1 MASPLAAS
9 SLSVSATVFS
19 AFLGSIGFE
28 SLPPL
33 PIISKAFGFLKSLNL
48 SSVGLGLN
56 EVPPEFGWDLALFKV
71 DGEQTVSDG
80 VFESDEAQTGL
91 EVVLELSG
99 VLSGAEDSPD
109 PMSKGVS
116 GLGETEIGPE
126 PIPDLSEARTEPPLV
141 FEDKWDDSFDRVA
154 DIEADEEYD
163 ILVVIV
169 QPKSVKT
176 PQTGE
181 G

>member
-1 MASPLAAS
+1 M
-9 SLSVSATVFS
+9 VFS
-19 AFLGSIGFE
+19 VLLGGIGFE

-33 PIISKAFGFLKSLNL
+33 PIISKPFRFLKSLNL
-48 SSVGLGLN
+48 SLLGLGLN
-56 EVPPEFGWDLALFKV
+56 EVPLEFGWDLALFKV
-71 DGEQTVSDG
+71 DGEQTVSEG
-80 VFESDEAQTGL
+80 VFESDEAQTGFD
-91 EVVLELSG
+91 VVPELSG
-99 VLSGAEDSPD
+99 VLFGAEGSPD
-109 PMSKGVS
+109 PMSEGVL
-116 GLGETEIGPE
+116 GLSETETGPE
-126 PIPDLSEARTEPPLV
+126 PVPDLSEARTEPPLV